1 MKHKIISIVMLA
13 ALTLVVGA
21 CSDDK
26 DDEKEPVNVEPAVP
40 EYLTPGT
47 DERPDWTAPDYTQFE
62 FNMSLQVQLGD
73 TLVNFQSENDLVA
86 AFISEDVRAVT
97 GPEVTAGEIYY
108 PLSIAANGTDDT
120 VILKYYCDK
129 LHRIYTISNWATFDS
144 SAPPTGDSGIYR
156 PRFTGR

>member
-1 MKHKIISIVMLA
+1 MKHKIFSIAMLA

-21 CSDDK
+21 CSDEK
-26 DDEKEPVNVEPAVP
+26 DDEKDPVNPNPAVP

-73 TLVNFQSENDLVA
+73 TLVNFQSENDLIA

-97 GPEVTAGEIYY
+97 EPQVTAGEIYY

-129 LHRIYTISNWATFDS
+129 LHRIYTIPNWAKFDS
-144 SAPPTGDSGIYR
+144 SAPPTGESGIYR
-156 PRFTGR
+156 PKFTL

>member
-1 MKHKIISIVMLA
+1 MLLT
-13 ALTLVVGA
+13 ALAFVAGG
-21 CSDDK
+21 CSGDS
-26 DDEKEPVNVEPAVP
+26 ENEPVVP
-40 EYLTPGT
+40 SYLKPGT
-47 DERPDWTAPDYTQFE
+47 DVRPTNWTTPAGENYE
-62 FNMSLQVQLGD
+62 LWMSLQVQLGD

-120 VILKYYCDK
+120 VTLKYYCDK